1 MIDPSQLTPD
11 VLVLAVIIYLLR
23 GYLFL
28 PVAWLFGHLVKI
40 LIKLSG
46 KGGL

>member
-1 MIDPSQLTPD
+1 MAEMNTIKQIFGLPF
-11 VLVLAVIIYLLR
+11 LAI
-23 GYLFL
+23 
-28 PVAWLFGHLVKI
+28 AWLFGHLVKI